1 MRKGKFSGIR
11 IKNNLIESSL
21 SKKDR
26 KKRNERYA
34 KYVANER
41 EAERSPRVKRNGKIL
56 NRFSDSDVSK

>member
-1 MRKGKFSGIR
+1 MHKKPNIKPIKVSG
-11 IKNNLIESSL
+11 
-21 SKKDR
+21 
-26 KKRNERYA
+26 KRNTSKRYA